1 MQLIQTLV
9 KSAQSNLQEILA
21 GRKYSLVIC
30 EKPAAARK
38 IASALANGRSSSLR
52 VGRVE
57 VLQVDDGAKRYVICS
72 ASGHLYTIADTGR
85 NRKVYPV
92 FDVAWRP
99 KDEVDRKSVHLR
111 GRIKVIEELSAHAN
125 EFILACD
132 FDQEGETIGYNILNY
147 ASRVDGDTALR
158 VKFSTL
164 TREELREAFK
174 RAKPGLGGRMAE
186 AGRARHLVDFLYGI
200 NLSRAFS
207 QAFLSAKR
215 GYRTLSIGRVQGP
228 TLAFLVE
235 REIEVRTHVPTPY
248 WKVSSILQKPGE
260 KEIIANYGRSRIPK
274 KLDAEGVVAGCEGQ
288 QAEVVEINKSTSR
301 QSPPTPFNL
310 GDLQKEAYRVFR
322 YNPSETLYLAE
333 HLYLDGL
340 ISYPRTSSQ
349 KMPPS
354 INCKSIIAGL
364 SRVYSFEDN
373 ARVLLDGQ
381 KLIPRQG
388 WMDDPAHPA
397 IYPTGEVPHRKLDV
411 RPFNLYDLI
420 VRRFFSLFGE
430 DVLKERLDVGVRI
443 ADHKFGFFGMKLLE
457 EGWLTYYKR
466 YRSRGETRI
475 PKLAIGDFLQVRR
488 VDLNEELDH
497 SAPRYNQGS
506 LLEKIE
512 SEGIGTKATRAGI
525 IKTIVDRGYTEPGSN
540 RMTLGATEIALSLVD
555 ALNLHAPI
563 ILSPEMTKDLEEKLE
578 NLSSGRTDGASIAEQ
593 AMDHLVDVLHSIKN
607 SEQEIGNL
615 LAKGL
620 TARSALEK
628 LGPCPVCGDGELVIL
643 VSRNTKKR
651 SVICSNYPRAGCRAS
666 APLPQRGAIRPTA
679 NSCEFCSWPI
689 IGTRFKGHPWKFCIN
704 PECPKKRR
712 RGSRI

>member
-1 MQLIQTLV
+1 M
-9 KSAQSNLQEILA
+9 KSAQSTLQDILA
-21 GRKYSLVIC
+21 GGKYSLVIC
-30 EKPAAARK
+30 EKPIAARK
-38 IASALANGRSSSLR
+38 IAGALANGRFTSIR

-99 KDEVDRKSVHLR
+99 KDEVDRKSIHLR
-111 GRIKVIEELSAHAN
+111 GRIKVIEELSTNAD
-125 EFILACD
+125 EFIIACD

-147 ASRVDGDTALR
+147 ASKVDGDTALR

-174 RAKPGLGGRMAE
+174 RARPGLGGKMAE
-186 AGRARHLVDFLYGI
+186 AGRTRHLVDFLYGI
-200 NLSRAFS
+200 NLSRALS

-248 WKVSSILQKPGE
+248 WKVSAVLQKPGE
-260 KEIIANYGRSRIPK
+260 KELIANYERSRIPK
-274 KLDAEGVVAGCEGQ
+274 KLDAEEVIAGCKGQ
-288 QAEVVEINKSTSR
+288 QAEVVNITRSTSR
-301 QSPPTPFNL
+301 QAPPTPFNL

-322 YNPSETLYLAE
+322 YNPSQTLYLAE

-349 KMPPS
+349 KIPPS
-354 INCKSIIAGL
+354 INCKAIIVGL
-364 SRVYSFEDN
+364 SRVYSFEDSV
-373 ARVLLDGQ
+373 RDLLQDGR

-388 WMDDPAHPA
+388 WLDDPAHPA
-397 IYPTGEVPHRKLDV
+397 IYPTGEVPHRKLDM
-411 RPFNLYDLI
+411 RSFKLYDLI
-420 VRRFFSLFGE
+420 VRRFFSLFAE
-430 DVLKERLDVGVRI
+430 DVLRERLEVGFRI
-443 ADHKFGFFGMKLLE
+443 AKHKFGSFGTKLLE
-457 EGWLTYYKR
+457 EGWLRHYKR

-475 PKLAIGDFLQVRR
+475 PELAMGDFLQVKR
-488 VDLNEELDH
+488 VGLNEELDH

-506 LLEKIE
+506 LLEKLE

-540 RMTLGATEIALSLVD
+540 RMTLGATEIAVSLVD
-555 ALNLHAPI
+555 ALNYHAPI
-563 ILSPEMTKDLEEKLE
+563 ILSPKMTKDLEEKLE
-578 NLSSGRTDGASIAEQ
+578 NLGSGSTDGNSVAEQ
-593 AMDHLVDVLHSIKN
+593 AMDHLVDILHSIKN

-615 LAKGL
+615 LTKGL
-620 TARSALEK
+620 TARVPLEK
-628 LGPCPVCGDGELVIL
+628 LGRCPICGHGELVIL

-651 SVICSNYPRAGCRAS
+651 SVICTNYPQAKCLAS
-666 APLPQRGAIRPTA
+666 APLPQRGVIRPTA
-679 NSCEFCSWPI
+679 YPCESCSWPI
-689 IGTRFKGHPWKFCIN
+689 VGTRFKGHPWKFCIN

-712 RGSRI
+712 RGSRS